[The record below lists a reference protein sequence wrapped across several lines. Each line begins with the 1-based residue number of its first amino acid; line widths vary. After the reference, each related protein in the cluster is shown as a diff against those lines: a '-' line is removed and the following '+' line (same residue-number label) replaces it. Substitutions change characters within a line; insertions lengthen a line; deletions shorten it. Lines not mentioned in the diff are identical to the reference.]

1 MDDVLILVS
10 YSYEQDDYGVPQKTA
25 STSQIFC
32 QVNSITRL
40 EFYEAGRNGLNPEL
54 KFTIFAGDYAGQK
67 VCQYNGAQ
75 YSIYRTY
82 HIPGTDYMELVV
94 QREGGTNATVSTSSS

>member
-1 MDDVLILVS
+1 MDDVLTLVS
-10 YSYEQDDYGVPQKTA
+10 YTYTKDAYGVDRGTPTERR
-25 STSQIFC
+25 IFC
-32 QVNSITRL
+32 RTDSITRL
-40 EFYEAGRNGLNPEL
+40 EFYEAGRNGLNPEM

-94 QREGGTNATVSTSSS
+94 QREGGTNATASTSSG